1 VSESSRVLRLHQYME
16 FIAKIA
22 FFGATTISTI
32 LLGIFFLGNL
42 FTTVDSTKQ
51 IILLV
56 SGLTASAMLAW
67 AIRLGYFDGQFLAGF
82 GFAVASVVVFAVMM
96 IAGIFAFTNI
106 HWQ

>member
-1 VSESSRVLRLHQYME
+1 ME

-22 FFGATTISTI
+22 YFGGTTVSII
-32 LLGIFFLGNL
+32 LLSIFFLGNL
-42 FTTVDSTKQ
+42 FTEQDSTKR

-56 SGLTASAMLAW
+56 SGLAASALLAW
-67 AIRLGYFDGQFLAGF
+67 AVRLGYFDGHFLAGF
-82 GFAVASVVVFAVMM
+82 GVAVASVLVFAFLM